1 MAESFIAFDG
11 PTGQIETVVSS
22 ARLTLRIFHF
32 LTARLSSAQPVI
44 EIDETRL
51 HNSRLGVC

>member
-32 LTARLSSAQPVI
+32 LTARLSAQPVI